1 MKQFFS
7 IILLAMLSL
16 FTTQCAHSQVKTSG
30 KSTNTDLFHP
40 TDTNIQYIGRIE
52 DSDPNF
58 IKFTYPGVQIRTG
71 FTGTRLE
78 MMCKLRSG
86 YFMAE
91 IDGGEPFKISFLGN
105 TVVNLARNLKD
116 GTHQAIVTY
125 IGEGYE
131 NVPEFHGFFVDKGK
145 TLAPA
150 APLPSRK
157 IEFIGNSI
165 TCGYG
170 IEANSEADHYEDETA
185 NFYYTYAARTA
196 RNLDAQAVVVARSG
210 IGVYRSYNGPKTGDK
225 VNMNTE
231 YPYTLLYNNK
241 YEWDFS
247 RYTPDLVCIN
257 LGTNDTSTQ
266 GADSTLLVNGFKQL
280 YRQVRSHY
288 PNAKIVLL
296 CGCMMSGDQLRS
308 AQQALDT
315 TVAYAHQQ
323 GDKEVYRFDFTP
335 HDGSLGYGADWH
347 PSMRQHEKM
356 ANELTPYLK
365 KLMNW

>member
-1 MKQFFS
+1 M
-7 IILLAMLSL
+7 SL
-16 FTTQCAHSQVKTSG
+16 FFHQCVHSQE
-30 KSTNTDLFHP
+30 KSTNKDLFHP
-40 TDTNIQYIGRIE
+40 SDKNIQYIGRIE
-52 DSDPNF
+52 DSNPDSPV
-58 IKFTYPGVQIRTG
+58 FTYPGVQIRTG
-71 FTGTRLE
+71 FTGTSLE
-78 MMCKLRSG
+78 MMCKLHSG

-91 IDGGEPFKISFLGN
+91 IDGGEAFKISFIGN
-105 TVVNLARNLKD
+105 TVVNLARDLKD

-131 NVPEFHGFFVDKGK
+131 NLPEFHGFFVDKGK

-150 APLPSRK
+150 APLPTRK

-170 IEANSEADHYEDETA
+170 IEAKSEAEHYEEKTA

-196 RNLDAQAVVVARSG
+196 RNLNAQALVVARSG
-210 IGVYRSYNGPKTGDK
+210 IGVYRSYNGPRTGDK

-231 YPYTLLYNNK
+231 YPNTLLYNDK
-241 YEWDFS
+241 YKWDFS

-257 LGTNDTSTQ
+257 LGTNDTSTT
-266 GADSTLLVNGFKQL
+266 GADSLLLLKGFKNL
-280 YRQVRSHY
+280 YHQVRSHY
-288 PNAKIVLL
+288 PMAKIVLL
-296 CGCMMSGDQLRS
+296 CGCMMSGNQLLS

-315 TVAYAHQQ
+315 TLDYAHQQ
-323 GDKEVYRFDFTP
+323 GDSEVYRFDFTP

-356 ANELTPYLK
+356 ANELTPFLK
-365 KLMNW
+365 KLMKW

>member
-1 MKQFFS
+1 M
-7 IILLAMLSL
+7 SL
-16 FTTQCAHSQVKTSG
+16 FFHQCVHSQE
-30 KSTNTDLFHP
+30 KSTNKDLFHP
-40 TDTNIQYIGRIE
+40 SDKNIQYIGRTE
-52 DSDPNF
+52 DSNPDSPV
-58 IKFTYPGVQIRTG
+58 FTYPGVQIRTG
-71 FTGTRLE
+71 FTGTSLE
-78 MMCKLRSG
+78 MMCKLHSG

-91 IDGGEPFKISFLGN
+91 IDGGEPFKISFIGN
-105 TVVNLARNLKD
+105 TVVNLARDLKD

-131 NVPEFHGFFVDKGK
+131 NQPEFHGFFVDKGK

-150 APLPSRK
+150 APLPTRK

-170 IEANSEADHYEDETA
+170 IEAKSEAEHYEEKTA

-196 RNLDAQAVVVARSG
+196 RNLNAQALVVARSG
-210 IGVYRSYNGPKTGDK
+210 IGVYRSYNGPRTGDK

-231 YPYTLLYNNK
+231 YPNTLLYNDK
-241 YEWDFS
+241 YKWDFS

-257 LGTNDTSTQ
+257 LGTNDTSTT
-266 GADSTLLVNGFKQL
+266 GADSLLLLKGFKNL
-280 YRQVRSHY
+280 YHQVRSHY
-288 PNAKIVLL
+288 PMAKIVLL
-296 CGCMMSGDQLRS
+296 CGCMMSGNQLLS

-315 TVAYAHQQ
+315 TLDYAHQQ
-323 GDKEVYRFDFTP
+323 GDSEVYRFDFTP

-356 ANELTPYLK
+356 ANELTPFLK
-365 KLMNW
+365 KLMKW

>member
-1 MKQFFS
+1 M
-7 IILLAMLSL
+7 LAMLSL
-16 FTTQCAHSQVKTSG
+16 FITQCAHSQVKSAG
-30 KSTNTDLFHP
+30 KSTNKDLFHP
-40 TDTNIQYIGRIE
+40 TDTNIKYIGRIE

-71 FTGTRLE
+71 FKGTSLE
-78 MMCKLRSG
+78 MMCKLHSG

-91 IDGGEPFKISFLGN
+91 IDGGEPFKISFIGN
-105 TVVNLARNLKD
+105 TVTNLARDLSD
-116 GTHQAIVTY
+116 GTHQAVITY

-150 APLPSRK
+150 APLPKHK

-170 IEANSEADHYEDETA
+170 IEANSEAEHYEEKTA

-231 YPYTLLYNNK
+231 YPYTLLYNDK
-241 YEWDFS
+241 HPWDFS
-247 RYTPDLVCIN
+247 RYTPELVCIN

-266 GADSTLLVNGFKQL
+266 GADSTLLVNGFKNL
-280 YRQVRSHY
+280 YHQVRSHY
-288 PNAKIVLL
+288 PQAKIVLL
-296 CGCMMSGDQLRS
+296 CGCMMSGEQLRS
-308 AQQALDT
+308 AKEALDT
-315 TVAYAHQQ
+315 TLSYAQQQ

>member
-1 MKQFFS
+1 M
-7 IILLAMLSL
+7 LAMLSL
-16 FTTQCAHSQVKTSG
+16 FITQCAHSQVKSAG
-30 KSTNTDLFHP
+30 KSTNKDLFHP
-40 TDTNIQYIGRIE
+40 TDTNIKYIGRIE

-58 IKFTYPGVQIRTG
+58 IKFSYPGVQIRTG
-71 FTGTRLE
+71 FTGTSLE
-78 MMCKLRSG
+78 MMCKLHSG

-91 IDGGEPFKISFLGN
+91 IDGGEPFKISFIGN
-105 TVVNLARNLKD
+105 TVTNLARDLSD
-116 GTHQAIVTY
+116 GTHQAVITY

-150 APLPSRK
+150 APLPKHK

-170 IEANSEADHYEDETA
+170 IEANSEAEHYEEKTA

-231 YPYTLLYNNK
+231 YPYTLLYNDK
-241 YEWDFS
+241 HPWDFS
-247 RYTPDLVCIN
+247 RYTPELVCIN

-266 GADSTLLVNGFKQL
+266 GADSTLLVNGFKNL
-280 YRQVRSHY
+280 YHQVRSHY
-288 PNAKIVLL
+288 PQAKIVLL
-296 CGCMMSGDQLRS
+296 CGCMMSGEQLRS
-308 AQQALDT
+308 AKEALDT
-315 TVAYAHQQ
+315 TLSYAQQQ

>member
-1 MKQFFS
+1 M
-7 IILLAMLSL
+7 LAMLSL
-16 FTTQCAHSQVKTSG
+16 FITQCAHSQVKSTG
-30 KSTNTDLFHP
+30 KSTNKDLFHP
-40 TDTNIQYIGRIE
+40 TDTNIKYIGRIE

-71 FTGTRLE
+71 FTGTSLE
-78 MMCKLRSG
+78 MMCKLHSG

-91 IDGGEPFKISFLGN
+91 IDGGEPFKISFIGN
-105 TVVNLARNLKD
+105 TVTNLARDLSD
-116 GTHQAIVTY
+116 GTHQAVITY

-150 APLPSRK
+150 APLPKHK

-170 IEANSEADHYEDETA
+170 IEANSEAEHYEEKTA

-231 YPYTLLYNNK
+231 YPYTLLYNDK
-241 YEWDFS
+241 HPWDFS
-247 RYTPDLVCIN
+247 RYTPELVCIN

-266 GADSTLLVNGFKQL
+266 GADSTLLVNGFKNL
-280 YRQVRSHY
+280 YHQVRSHY
-288 PNAKIVLL
+288 PQAKIVLL
-296 CGCMMSGDQLRS
+296 CGCMMSGEQLRS
-308 AQQALDT
+308 AKEALDT
-315 TVAYAHQQ
+315 TLSYAQQQ

>member
-1 MKQFFS
+1 MKKYLLGLMTSLFFS
-7 IILLAMLSL
+7 
-16 FTTQCAHSQVKTSG
+16 QCFHAQE
-30 KSTNTDLFHP
+30 KSTQYTLYHP
-40 TDTNIQYIGRIE
+40 NDTNIQYIGRID
-52 DSDPNF
+52 DSDPMHPA
-58 IKFTYPGVQIRTG
+58 FTYPGVQIRTG
-71 FTGTRLE
+71 FTGTSLE
-78 MMCKLRSG
+78 MMCKLHSG
-86 YFMAE
+86 YFMVE
-91 IDGGEPFKISFLGN
+91 IDGGEPFKVSFLGN
-105 TVVNLARNLKD
+105 TVANLANGLAD

-150 APLPSRK
+150 APLPTRK

-170 IEANSEADHYEDETA
+170 IEANSEAEHYTEETA

-196 RNLDAQAVVVARSG
+196 RNLNAQALVVARSG

-231 YPYTLLYNNK
+231 YPYTLLYNNQQK
-241 YEWDFS
+241 WDFS
-247 RYTPDLVCIN
+247 RYTPDVVCIN

-266 GADSTLLVNGFKQL
+266 GADSVLLLNGFKQL
-280 YRQVRSHY
+280 YKQVRSHY
-288 PNAKIVLL
+288 PKAKIVLL
-296 CGCMMSGDQLRS
+296 CGCMMNGQQLLS
-308 AQQALDT
+308 AQQAMNT
-315 TVAYAHQQ
+315 TVDYAHQQ
-323 GDKEVYRFDFTP
+323 GDAEVYRFDFTP

-356 ANELTPYLK
+356 ANELTPFLQ
-365 KLMNW
+365 KLMKW

>member
-1 MKQFFS
+1 MKQSF
-7 IILLAMLSL
+7 IVTMLAMLSL
-16 FTTQCAHSQVKTSG
+16 FITQCAHSQVKSAG
-30 KSTNTDLFHP
+30 KSTNKDLFHP
-40 TDTNIQYIGRIE
+40 TDTNIKYIGRIE

-71 FTGTRLE
+71 FTGTSLE
-78 MMCKLRSG
+78 MMCKLHSG

-91 IDGGEPFKISFLGN
+91 IDGGEPFKISFIGN
-105 TVVNLARNLKD
+105 TVTNLARDLSD
-116 GTHQAIVTY
+116 GTHQAIITY

-150 APLPSRK
+150 APLPKHK

-170 IEANSEADHYEDETA
+170 IEANSEAEHYEEKTA

-231 YPYTLLYNNK
+231 YPYTLLYNDK
-241 YEWDFS
+241 HPWDFS
-247 RYTPDLVCIN
+247 RYTPELVCIN

-266 GADSTLLVNGFKQL
+266 GADSTLLVNGFKKL
-280 YRQVRSHY
+280 YHQVRSHY
-288 PNAKIVLL
+288 PQAKIVLL
-296 CGCMMSGDQLRS
+296 CGCMMSGEQLRS
-308 AQQALDT
+308 AKEALDT
-315 TVAYAHQQ
+315 TLSYAQQQ